1 MPGEKFNLKRQAMD
15 EKLVST
21 KQARERERF
30 TEFKSVS
37 TKREK
42 Q

>member
-1 MPGEKFNLKRQAMD
+1 MPGEKLKLTRQALN
-15 EKLVST
+15 EELVST
-21 KQARERERF
+21 KQPRERERF